1 MNRRTMLKVT
11 GMAGIGVLTVGTS
24 ACGKNISLYTATVIG
39 SLEELIPLL
48 PGLSDRLKQAVTIAK
63 TFDQAY
69 RDGKFADAATI
80 FENLTTTRQQI
91 ISGIGAMNESVKLA
105 VAVGGVALRGI
116 AVLLRQQSAQPAVA
130 AMVAK
135 SDSSAKAR
143 IERMADPAVIDQVV
157 AAVKP

>member
-1 MNRRTMLKVT
+1 MLKV
-11 GMAGIGVLTVGTS
+11 AGLAGVGLLTVGTA

-48 PGLSDRLKQAVTIAK
+48 PNLSDRLKQAVMIAK
-63 TFDQAY
+63 TFDESY
-69 RDGKFADAATI
+69 RAGKFADAATI
-80 FENLTTTRQQI
+80 FENLTTSVQQI
-91 ISGIGAMNESVKLA
+91 ISGIGVMNEQVKLA

-116 AVLLRQQSAQPAVA
+116 AVLLRQQAAQPAVA

-135 SDSSAKAR
+135 SNSSAKSM
-143 IERMADPAVIDQVV
+143 IERMADPAIIDEVV